1 MLNVPPAQAGQ
12 PVLTFPRRNPKMP
25 LRLRSAVS
33 LSIALVSA
41 WALVVVPNL
50 LAAEEAAPA
59 APAAKVADPL
69 DWPNWRGPEQSRVS
83 REKGLPEKF
92 EPEEGAEGNLLWKS
106 TEAAGISTPI
116 VMNGRLYSLVR
127 HAPDSPL
134 EAEKVVCLDAVTG
147 KKLWEELINVYLSDV
162 PAERVGWS
170 SVVGDPTTGRVYAQG
185 VCGHFVCLEGDTGKP
200 VWSKSLHEEFGLLST
215 YGGRTNFPLVFED
228 LVIVSGVMTNWGEQS
243 VPAHRLLGLNKNTGE
258 VVWFNGTQLRPED
271 TTYSTPAIGVV
282 GGQQI
287 MVFGSGDG
295 GVWGFQPRTGKPLW
309 EFQLSIRGNDASPV
323 IDDGVVYM
331 GTSEENFGDSTMG
344 SVLAIN
350 PLAAADPNGKKIVTT
365 GGQTVPNITGTGEI
379 WRIRERMVG
388 KCSLCV
394 VDDPK
399 FGKRVYAADMGGKL
413 YVLDAK
419 TGEDICKPVKLIGT
433 IMRSSPLY
441 ADGKLYLTTTSGWH
455 VLEPTA
461 NGVKFLQK
469 LRLNEQDEVS
479 ASPVV
484 SHGRIY
490 LNTLSNL
497 YCIGTPDQKP
507 SADPLPAP
515 TAEAPV
521 SEDPKA
527 ALLELSP
534 AESLVAPGDKLT
546 VVPKFFNARGQ
557 VVQPA
562 GPVKFALQ
570 GPGSIDDHGVYT
582 PDPQA
587 GHAGVVITARSGE
600 LSSQAR
606 VRVVPPL
613 PWQFDFDAT
622 PLSGPKSLGEAPL
635 TWIGA
640 RHRHVVRDVDGQRVL
655 VKVTTIP
662 KGTRSQGWMGPHTM
676 HDYTIQADVRGARTN
691 NKLPDIGLIAQG
703 YILDMMGEAQQLQI
717 RTWSATLRNAK
728 MIPFRWEPGVWYTSK
743 LRAEAQGDKAV
754 LKGKV
759 WKRGEPEPKGWM
771 VEAIDD
777 SPNLTGSP
785 GLFGN
790 AQVAEIYYDNVRVT
804 PND

>member
-1 MLNVPPAQAGQ
+1 
-12 PVLTFPRRNPKMP
+12 MP

-33 LSIALVSA
+33 LSLAL
-41 WALVVVPNL
+41 LVGPL
-50 LAAEEAAPA
+50 LAVAPSLAAPA
-59 APAAKVADPL
+59 PSPSTKSAKSAADPL
-69 DWPNWRGPEQSRVS
+69 DWPNWRGPEQNRVS
-83 REKGLPEKF
+83 REKNLPDKF
-92 EPEEGAEGNLLWKS
+92 EPEKGEAGNLLWKS

-116 VMNGRLYSLVR
+116 VMRGKLYTLVR
-127 HAPDSPL
+127 HAPDSPR
-134 EAEKVVCLDAVTG
+134 EAEKVVCLDAATG
-147 KKLWEELINVYLSDV
+147 EKLWEHVFNVYLSDV

-170 SVVGDPTTGRVYAQG
+170 SVVGDPTTGRIYAQG
-185 VCGHFVCLEGDTGKP
+185 VCGYFACLEGDTGKP
-200 VWSKSLHEEFGLLST
+200 VWTKSLHEEFGLLST

-228 LVIVSGVMTNWGEQS
+228 LVIVSGVMTNWGEQA
-243 VPAHRLLGLNKNTGE
+243 VPAHRMLGLKKDTGE

-282 GGQQI
+282 NGQQI

-295 GVWGFQPRTGKPLW
+295 GVWALQPRTGKPLW
-309 EFQLSIRGNDASPV
+309 CFQLSIRGNDASPV
-323 IDDGVVYM
+323 IDDNVVYM

-350 PLAAADPNGKKIVTT
+350 PLAAPDPNGKKIVST

-379 WRIRERMVG
+379 WRVRERMVG

-413 YVLDAK
+413 YVIDAK
-419 TGEDICKPVKLIGT
+419 TGEDVCKPVKLIGT

-497 YCIGTPDQKP
+497 YCIGVKDQAS
-507 SADPLPAP
+507 SADPLPTP
-515 TAEAPV
+515 PAEKPA
-521 SEDPKA
+521 SADAKA
-527 ALLELSP
+527 ALLEIAP
-534 AESLVAPGDKLT
+534 AEQLIGPADKLT
-546 VVPKFFNARGQ
+546 FKPKFFNAEGQ
-557 VVQPA
+557 EVAAA

-570 GPGSIDDHGVYT
+570 GPGSIDDKGVYT
-582 PDPQA
+582 PDPKA
-587 GHAGVVITARSGE
+587 GHAGVIVTARAGDLSGV
-600 LSSQAR
+600 AR

-613 PWQFDFDAT
+613 PWKFDFDAT
-622 PLSGPKSLGEAPL
+622 PLSGPKMVGEAPL

-662 KGTRSQGWMGPHTM
+662 KGTRSQSWMGQPGM
-676 HDYTIQADVRGARTN
+676 HDYTVQADVRGARTN

-703 YILDMMGEAQQLQI
+703 YILDLMGEAQQLQI

-728 MIPFRWEPGVWYTSK
+728 SIPFKWEPNVWYTTK
-743 LRAEAQGDKAV
+743 LRAEALGDKAV

-759 WKRGEPEPKGWM
+759 WKRGEPEPKEWLI
-771 VEAIDD
+771 EAIDE

-790 AQVAEIYYDNVRVT
+790 AQVAEIYIDNVSVT